1 MKKILLSLG
10 VVAGFA
16 MTSCGIDVDAA
27 AEDFC
32 ACKDAEDKG
41 KCHDE
46 WVDKYAGAAGSQEDG
61 EKLATKMMECD
72 MSGMLEITPKLQ
84 EASK

>member
-1 MKKILLSLG
+1 MEKI
-10 VVAGFA
+10 
-16 MTSCGIDVDAA
+16 

-46 WVDKYAGAAGSQEDG
+46 WVDKYADFDGSGEDG
-61 EKLATKMMECD
+61 QKLAELMMECD
-72 MSGMLEITPKLQ
+72 MTGLLEVAPKL
-84 EASK
+84 EKASK